1 MPSKDIRVGLLAYGA
16 IGDEHNSAIRATE
29 GMTLAAVCDTKP
41 ERLEA
46 VVTLAFAYQP
56 DVPQGLAERQI

>member
-16 IGDEHNSAIRATE
+16 IGDEHNSAIKATE

-41 ERLEA
+41 ASLRSNKR
-46 VVTLAFAYQP
+46 V
-56 DVPQGLAERQI
+56 